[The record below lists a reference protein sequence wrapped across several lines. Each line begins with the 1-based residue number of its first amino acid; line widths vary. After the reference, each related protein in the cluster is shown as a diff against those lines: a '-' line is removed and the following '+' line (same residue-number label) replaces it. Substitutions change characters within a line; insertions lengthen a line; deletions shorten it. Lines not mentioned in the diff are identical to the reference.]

1 MANLNAE
8 DLLEKYIANKVTQ
21 EERLLVENWFLQKES
36 PGLPSAEQILN
47 DHFTIKN
54 EILKHIGG
62 RSEKK
67 VNLWPGIAAA
77 AAIILVIG
85 ATLFFYNHDAKS
97 IRHPDK
103 SRELA
108 GAGNNIRPGKNIA
121 VLTLAHGKTIH
132 LSDAKTGIVIKN
144 TNLTYNDG
152 TAINELDQAN
162 GQVQTITT
170 PRGGTYQITLSDG
183 TKVWLNSAS
192 SLTYNGVLNE
202 YGQRKVDLKGEA
214 YFEVARDKKHPFI
227 VKSAGQEVEVLGTH
241 FNISSYADEQQT
253 TTTLLEGKVHVIAL
267 QLRNGLKAQVNLAPG
282 QQSILNSAGLNKQ
295 NIKTEEATAWKD
307 GYFLFENENLESIM
321 RKIARW
327 YDVEVEYRGKMTDKL
342 FGGMVSRS
350 KNITQVLKIIQ
361 KTGNVKIKIEGRRV
375 IIML

>member
-21 EERLLVENWFLQKES
+21 EERLLVENWFLREES

-85 ATLFFYNHDAKS
+85 ATLFFYNRDAKS
-97 IRHPDK
+97 IRHPYKGRD
-103 SRELA
+103 LA

-121 VLTLAHGKTIH
+121 VLTLAHGKTIQ

-152 TAINELDQAN
+152 TAISELDQAN

-192 SLTYNGVLNE
+192 SLTYSGVLNE

-214 YFEVARDKKHPFI
+214 YFEVARDKKHPFL

-282 QQSILNSAGLNKQ
+282 QQSILTSAGLNKQ
-295 NIKTEEATAWKD
+295 NINTEEAIAWKD